1 MLLASLV
8 AHFNQ
13 QFHRADW
20 ATAHAPFALEEGEV
34 IASFYGMRLESAFE
48 PIRDPADQV
57 IGYQAQLQAFSPRG
71 AGVSPRAPYA
81 VALDEDSIVYLDRLI
96 RALHL
101 LNAVGQGLNGRLF
114 LEVDSWHIAKVP
126 QDHGAVFE
134 SLLRDCGR
142 SPGDI
147 VLETTEPVIQDAGH
161 TGCAIASFQARGFR
175 VALRQRGAHSRELEH
190 LLTLGPDLI
199 KLGRPYWL
207 AAETSAE
214 AGRELAE
221 RVEQIKRRD
230 VQVFLHGVTT
240 HHQAQMAHWIRADG
254 YQDSIHYPVE
264 ETTVILVPGLGDS
277 GPDHWQSRWGRA
289 HPAYRRV
296 RQRNWHQPEV
306 AAWVEALDR
315 EIRRASSP
323 VILVGHSLG
332 CIAIAEWAQRAWADI
347 RGALLVAPADVDQR
361 PFFETTPL
369 RPLPFP
375 SVLVASDNDPY
386 LTPERARRFAQHWG
400 SRLVDLGQVGHINV
414 DSGFGPWPEGETLLA
429 ELRAGAL
436 RTPSR
441 PVARTVQVSHPVL
454 AASSVSVI

>member
-1 MLLASLV
+1 MASASLV

-20 ATAHAPFALEEGEV
+20 AGARGPFALEEGEV
-34 IASFYGMRLESAFE
+34 VASFYGMRLESAFE
-48 PIRDPADQV
+48 PIRDLTDQV

-71 AGVSPRAPYA
+71 TGVSPRAPYA

-101 LNAVGQGLNGRLF
+101 LNAVGQGLSGRLF

-134 SLLRDCGR
+134 GLLRDCGR
-142 SPGDI
+142 TPGDI

-161 TGCAIASFQARGFR
+161 TRRAIASFQARGFG
-175 VALRQRGAHSRELEH
+175 VALRQRGAHARELDH
-190 LLTLGPDLI
+190 LLTLRPDII
-199 KLGRPYWL
+199 KMGRPYWI
-207 AAETSAE
+207 AAEPSAE
-214 AGRELAE
+214 AGRDLAE
-221 RVEQIKRRD
+221 IVKQIQQQG
-230 VQVFLHGVTT
+230 VQVFLHGITT
-240 HHQAQMAHWIRADG
+240 HHQVQLAHWIQADG
-254 YQDSIHYPVE
+254 YQDSIRHPVE

-277 GPDHWQSRWGRA
+277 GPDHWQSRWGHA

-306 AAWVEALDR
+306 AAWVDALDR
-315 EIRRASSP
+315 EIRQAPSP

-332 CIAIAEWAQRAWADI
+332 CITIAEWAQRAWADI

-375 SVLVASDNDPY
+375 SVLVASDDDPY
-386 LTPERARRFAQHWG
+386 LTLDRARLFAQHWG
-400 SRLVDLGQVGHINV
+400 SRLVNLGQVGHINV
-414 DSGFGPWPEGETLLA
+414 ESGFGPWPEGETLLA

-436 RTPSR
+436 RTLSG
-441 PVARTVQVSHPVL
+441 PVAGTVQVSHPVL
-454 AASSVSVI
+454 AASSVI